1 MIRRLWII
9 VALAALMLTSCGA
22 SLRLQATAPAQLN
35 GGTCALPQLSS
46 SPAWPMMLHFAWS
59 GPAAGEDS
67 VPCNPGQLVTWSHG
81 VPAGTYTIR
90 GWASNAYGAGC
101 DTTITKA
108 AGDPP
113 GKPVLQ

>member
-1 MIRRLWII
+1 MRRLVLLILLL
-9 VALAALMLTSCGA
+9 ALALSSCGA

-35 GGTCALPQLSS
+35 GGTCALPQLSV
-46 SPAWPMMLHFAWS
+46 SPAWPMMLHFAWN

-67 VPCNPGQLVTWSHG
+67 VACSPGQLITWSRG
-81 VPAGTYTIR
+81 VPAGSYTIR
-90 GWASNAYGAGC
+90 GWASNAYGSGC
-101 DTTITKA
+101 DTTINKV